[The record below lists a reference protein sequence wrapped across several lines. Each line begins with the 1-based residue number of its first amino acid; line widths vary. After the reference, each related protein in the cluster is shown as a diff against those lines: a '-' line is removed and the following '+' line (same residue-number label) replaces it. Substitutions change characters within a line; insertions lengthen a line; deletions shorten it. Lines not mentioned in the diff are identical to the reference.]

1 MWRCNK
7 NRKDCK
13 LLFSSQD
20 IIVFDTETSGLK
32 PEKDVIIEIGAWK
45 LRPNKGRLQILDSM
59 DIFIKPKKKVSKKIE
74 ELTGLSNQF
83 LSMQESEEEVFDSIV
98 NFFGYSPIIGGY
110 NVDFD
115 VSFMK
120 ALYERHGFH
129 FSPIVKADALEM
141 ARDLLPR
148 NETDN
153 FKLETIL
160 SVYGL
165 KAGISFHRA
174 IDDARGTARLF
185 QALNEE
191 YAHTPEVCGAAVP
204 WISAVWYWEGYNHK
218 QRSIYIRTNYGDI
231 YYSFYNM
238 GWESKENPD
247 FYKEINMEI
256 LQEKLLAR
264 LSISSI
270 EDLRK
275 LKESDIKERESLY
288 HQNRINKQKGA

>member
-59 DIFIKPKKKVSKKIE
+59 NIFIKPKKKISKKIE
-74 ELTGLSNQF
+74 ELTGLTNQF
-83 LSMQESEEEVFDSIV
+83 LSVQETEDEVFDSII
-98 NFFGYSPIIGGY
+98 NFFGYSPIVGGY

-120 ALYERHGFH
+120 ALYERHGAH
-129 FSPIVKADALEM
+129 FSPVVKADALEM

-165 KAGISFHRA
+165 SAGISFHRA

-191 YAHTPEVCGAAVP
+191 YSHNPEVCGSAVP
-204 WISAVWYWEGYNHK
+204 WISAVWYWGGYNHK
-218 QRSIYIRTNYGDI
+218 QRRIYIRTNYGDI

-256 LQEKLLAR
+256 LQKKLLER
-264 LSISSI
+264 LSVNSIS
-270 EDLRK
+270 DLRK
-275 LKESDIKERESLY
+275 LKESDIKEKESLY